1 MKTFDMIDDP
11 KTPSIIKPMTILHD
25 KLVKG
30 YTEERDIKVDKLI
43 TNLQKSISKQVI
55 ALVDMEDSINGTN
68 VVLVKCLKHIR
79 DMIDNGNDE
88 SVDFLLEQTNE
99 LRKLKKIEDEC

>member
-1 MKTFDMIDDP
+1 MRTFDMIDDP
-11 KTPSIIKPMTILHD
+11 RTPSIIKPMTILHD

-30 YTEERDIKVDKLI
+30 YTEERDIKVS
-43 TNLQKSISKQVI
+43 NLQKSISKQVI
-55 ALVDMEDSINGTN
+55 ALVNMEDSINGTN
-68 VVLVKCLKHIR
+68 MVLVKCLKHIR

-99 LRKLKKIEDEC
+99 LRKLKEVEDEC